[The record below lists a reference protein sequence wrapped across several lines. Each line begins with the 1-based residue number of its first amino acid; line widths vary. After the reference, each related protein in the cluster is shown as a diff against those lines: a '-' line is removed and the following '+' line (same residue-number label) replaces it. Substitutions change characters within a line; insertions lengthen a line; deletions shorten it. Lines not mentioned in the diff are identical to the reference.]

1 MKAQVSVTI
10 GALVVL
16 ASCSDNP
23 VAPKPTPTPSVIDV
37 PAVCAFSVSPTTL
50 SFGSN
55 GGTQNVTLTASPAGC
70 SPQTW
75 TASSSGAGV
84 TVSPTA
90 GSGSATITLA
100 ASANTG
106 AAMETSTATI
116 AGQTVTATID
126 AAPPPPPRP
135 TTRALNVTLMQG
147 EALSGPYAGTV
158 TGPNGFSCELRGQ
171 SQSCAPV
178 QFNDGQVITLRVDL
192 TVGVPGDRPI
202 QRAVGCDVVTANSC
216 TLTMTADRSVTISIG
231 CAICA
236 GAR

>member
-16 ASCSDNP
+16 ASCSGDNP

-37 PAVCAFSVSPTTL
+37 PAVCAFTVSPSTV

-75 TASSSGAGV
+75 TASSSTAGV

-90 GSGSATITLA
+90 GSGNATITLS

-106 AAMETSTATI
+106 AATETSTATI

-135 TTRALNVTLMQG
+135 TTRALNVTLVQG
-147 EALSGPYAGTV
+147 EAL
-158 TGPNGFSCELRGQ
+158 
-171 SQSCAPV
+171 
-178 QFNDGQVITLRVDL
+178 
-192 TVGVPGDRPI
+192 
-202 QRAVGCDVVTANSC
+202 
-216 TLTMTADRSVTISIG
+216 
-231 CAICA
+231 
-236 GAR
+236 